1 MLVPN
6 DLYIEK
12 EISDLKSK
20 IYITRYKENAPSK
33 ILTRLNENLL
43 VVVLEGKKKISC
55 DDYITTISKGEFGFF
70 KKGNYIMNQIL
81 TNERYESLLI
91 FISDEYI
98 NEIINFTII
107 DNISKNED
115 NMVSYIHGFAG
126 NYMSREIQMII
137 ELISDDLEKY
147 DNIIKMKIKEIIM
160 YIIKDDH
167 SKNIVKF
174 LYNCVKKV
182 DTDLQKYME
191 LNFDKTDNIL
201 YIANQLHM
209 SLSTFKR
216 RFQLCYGTT
225 PGKWINL
232 KRLKKSEILIKTTD
246 YSITDICFL
255 CGYES
260 LSNFIFQ
267 FKKLYNISPGKYR
280 KMIKLKDLD

>member
-1 MLVPN
+1 M
-6 DLYIEK
+6 
-12 EISDLKSK
+12 KSK

-33 ILTRLNENLL
+33 IFTRLNENLL

-147 DNIIKMKIKEIIM
+147 DNIIKMKINEIIM